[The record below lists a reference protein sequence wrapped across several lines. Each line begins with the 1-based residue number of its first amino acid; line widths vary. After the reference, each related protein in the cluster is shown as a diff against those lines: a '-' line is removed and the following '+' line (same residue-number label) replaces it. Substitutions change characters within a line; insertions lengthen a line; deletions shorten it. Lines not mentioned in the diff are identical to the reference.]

1 VSWTDVCEEFIS
13 FDSCEPLTKYI
24 QNSVQVLDYSLVPSS
39 RPHPAQEKCDGAAD
53 PVG

>member
-1 VSWTDVCEEFIS
+1 MDAMYAKNS
-13 FDSCEPLTKYI
+13 FHLTVASPLTKYI